1 MTYKMKK
8 QVIRLT
14 EEDLHEIIKES
25 VNRVLNEGFGSNLAL
40 AGMLSLGSPTNA
52 NAEAPSAK
60 IYAYEVGR
68 DLLKNSRD
76 GIDNNEIQTFLYNIK
91 EYIDFSSKIS
101 TENIKFFG
109 RNELNLQNKFLSKM
123 NKNKIG
129 KYKMFWTENG
139 MVLMPINYTLKDVK
153 NELFTLNLGNFA
165 TFNK

>member
-1 MTYKMKK
+1 MKK

-40 AGMLSLGSPTNA
+40 AGMLSLGSPMNA

-68 DLLKNSRD
+68 DLLKNSRS
-76 GIDNNEIQTFLYNIK
+76 GIDNNDIQTFLYNIK

-109 RNELNLQNKFLSKM
+109 RNELNLQNEFLSKM
-123 NKNKIG
+123 NKDKTN
-129 KYKMFWTENG
+129 KYKMFWTEDG
-139 MVLMPINYTLKDVK
+139 MVLMPINYTLEDVK

>member
-1 MTYKMKK
+1 MKK

-40 AGMLSLGSPTNA
+40 AGMLSLGSPMNA

-109 RNELNLQNKFLSKM
+109 RNELNLQNNFLSKM
-123 NKNKIG
+123 NKDKTD

-139 MVLMPINYTLKDVK
+139 MVLMPINYTLEDVK

>member
-1 MTYKMKK
+1 MKK

-139 MVLMPINYTLKDVK
+139 MVLMPINYTLEDVK

>member
-1 MTYKMKK
+1 MIYKMKK

-68 DLLKNSRD
+68 DLLKNSRY
-76 GIDNNEIQTFLYNIK
+76 GIDNNDIQTFLYNIK

-109 RNELNLQNKFLSKM
+109 RNELNLQDKFLSKM
-123 NKNKIG
+123 NKDKTN

-139 MVLMPINYTLKDVK
+139 MVLMPINYTLEDIK

>member
-1 MTYKMKK
+1 MKK

-40 AGMLSLGSPTNA
+40 AGMLSLGSPMNA

-68 DLLKNSRD
+68 DLLKNSRS
-76 GIDNNEIQTFLYNIK
+76 GIDNNDIQTFLYNIK

>member
-1 MTYKMKK
+1 MIYKMKK

-68 DLLKNSRD
+68 DLLKNSRY
-76 GIDNNEIQTFLYNIK
+76 GIDNNDIQTFLYNIK

-101 TENIKFFG
+101 TEHIKFFG

-123 NKNKIG
+123 NKDKTD
-129 KYKMFWTENG
+129 KYKMFWTEDG

>member
-1 MTYKMKK
+1 MKK

-25 VNRVLNEGFGSNLAL
+25 VNRVLNEGFGSKLAL
-40 AGMLSLGSPTNA
+40 AGMLSLGNPTNA

-91 EYIDFSSKIS
+91 
-101 TENIKFFG
+101 
-109 RNELNLQNKFLSKM
+109 
-123 NKNKIG
+123 
-129 KYKMFWTENG
+129 
-139 MVLMPINYTLKDVK
+139 
-153 NELFTLNLGNFA
+153 
-165 TFNK
+165 

>member
-1 MTYKMKK
+1 MKK

-40 AGMLSLGSPTNA
+40 AGMLSLGSPMNA

-109 RNELNLQNKFLSKM
+109 RNELNLQNEFLSKM
-123 NKNKIG
+123 NKDKTD

>member
-1 MTYKMKK
+1 MIYKMKK

-40 AGMLSLGSPTNA
+40 AGMLSLGSPMNA

-123 NKNKIG
+123 NKDKTN

-139 MVLMPINYTLKDVK
+139 MVLMPINYTLEDVK

>member
-1 MTYKMKK
+1 MIYKMKK

-40 AGMLSLGSPTNA
+40 AGMLSLGSPMNA

-68 DLLKNSRD
+68 DLLKNSRN
-76 GIDNNEIQTFLYNIK
+76 GIDNNDIQTFLYNIK

-109 RNELNLQNKFLSKM
+109 RNELNLQNNFLSKM
-123 NKNKIG
+123 NKDKTD

-139 MVLMPINYTLKDVK
+139 MVLMPINYTLEDVK